1 MTDQQRTPSIVRE
14 QHGRVVQLRMNRPEM
29 LNVLNEELAE
39 NMLSAFQD
47 VATDR
52 SVRVVMLTGAG
63 RSFMAGGDLTCFKAD
78 LPGAPK
84 IAGRLIDLFHGIM
97 RSIKTMEKPVI
108 AVVHGPVAGG
118 GLGLALACDL
128 IVAADNTSFLSA
140 YTKLGTTP
148 DGGTSWSLTRL
159 LGARRALAFMLLNER
174 MNASEALEL
183 GLVNHV
189 VPLGELSTAAL
200 SLAESLAATCA
211 AATAG
216 VKRLTQT
223 AQTGTFDQQLDLEK
237 SSFVDAAATADFAE
251 GINAFFERR
260 TPRFE

>member
-1 MTDQQRTPSIVRE
+1 MTDQQTAPSIVRE
-14 QHGRVVQLRMNRPEM
+14 QHGGVAQLRMNRPEI

-39 NMLSAFQD
+39 NMLSAFQE

-78 LPGAPK
+78 LPEAPRT
-84 IAGRLIDLFHGIM
+84 AGRLINLFHGIM

-183 GLVNHV
+183 GLVNQV
-189 VPLGELSTAAL
+189 VPLGELSMAAL
-200 SLAESLAATCA
+200 SLAERLAATSA
-211 AATAG
+211 GATAG

-223 AQTGTFDQQLDLEK
+223 AQTGTFGQQLDLEK
-237 SSFVDAAATADFAE
+237 SSFMAAAATADFAE